1 MSAKILMLCAVA
13 ALVACVLEILLRK
26 FTARSRLHF
35 YGMYVLVI
43 PIVLGLAY
51 DDLSSPLVVA
61 TNSLGILLFVL
72 SIRRARRDSS
82 TPDVRT
88 AE

>member
-26 FTARSRLHF
+26 YTARSRLHF
-35 YGMYVLVI
+35 YGMYALVI

-51 DDLSSPLVVA
+51 DKLPSLMVVA
-61 TNSLGILLFVL
+61 TNSLGILLLVL
-72 SIRRARRDSS
+72 SIRQASRDSS